1 MDHKKIAILDYGS
14 QYSQLIARRVREA
27 RVYSE
32 LLPWNV
38 SKERLDDLN
47 PAGIILSGGPASVY
61 ADDAPALPPHVLE
74 RDVPIL
80 GICYGMQLLAHEL
93 GGTVEPSDT
102 REYGPAELECVED
115 DGMLMAGLSAPMT
128 VWMSHGDKL
137 TALPAGFRSLAST
150 QSTPHAAMGNPQR
163 DVYGLQFH
171 PEVVHTPKGIQ
182 LIENF
187 LYDICGCTGDWTSE
201 NFIDETIA
209 EIRERVGDANV
220 ICALSGGV
228 DSTVTATLI
237 GRAVGDQLTCVF
249 VDHGLLRL
257 DEAEQVMSTFEHH
270 LPAKVVKVDAQARFL
285 NALEGVADPEEKRR
299 IIGHEFIEVFEETAN
314 SLGEFAFLGQG
325 TLYPD
330 VIESA
335 GPGVAGDGAAAKI
348 KTHHNVGGLPEHLSF
363 ELIEPLRFLFK
374 DEVREVGLALGL
386 PAETVYRQPFPGP
399 GLAVRHLGPVTT
411 ESLHRLQLADAI
423 VREEIEGAE
432 LERDV
437 WQFFAVLTPLKT
449 VGVMGDFRTYGNL
462 VGVRAVTSKDG
473 MTADWARLPHDLL
486 ARISSRIINEV
497 PGVNRVTYDI
507 TSKPPGTIEW
517 E

>member
-38 SKERLDDLN
+38 SQEKLDQLN

-61 ADDAPALPPHVLE
+61 ADNAPTLPAYVLE
-74 RDVPIL
+74 RNVPVL
-80 GICYGMQLLAHEL
+80 GICYGMQLLAHQL

-102 REYGPAELECVED
+102 REYGPAELESVQD
-115 DGMLMAGLSAPMT
+115 DTLFAGLSAPMN

-137 TALPAGFRSLAST
+137 TTLPAGFHSLAST
-150 QSTPHAAMGNPQR
+150 ESTPHAAMGNPDR
-163 DVYGLQFH
+163 GIYGLQFH
-171 PEVVHTPKGIQ
+171 PEVVHTPKGMQI
-182 LIENF
+182 IENF
-187 LYDICGCTGDWTSE
+187 LYDACGCTGDWTSE
-201 NFIDETIA
+201 NFIDETVA
-209 EIRERVGDANV
+209 EIRRRVGDANV

-257 DEAEQVMSTFEHH
+257 NEAEQVMSTFEHH
-270 LPAKVVKVDAQARFL
+270 LPAKVVQVNAQSRFL

-299 IIGHEFIEVFEETAN
+299 IIGHEFIEVFEETAS

-335 GPGVAGDGAAAKI
+335 GPGSSGDGTAAKI

-363 ELIEPLRFLFK
+363 ELIEPLRYLFK

-386 PAETVYRQPFPGP
+386 PAEMVFRQPFPGP

-411 ESLHRLQLADAI
+411 ESLYRLQLADAI

-432 LERDV
+432 LDRDV

-486 ARISSRIINEV
+486 ARISTRIINEV
-497 PGVNRVTYDI
+497 PDINRVAYDI